1 MKIIR
6 QYIIDNKVVFEKE
19 YSYEQSHIAFN
30 HEFVTLYI
38 FDDIEIGYK
47 LYLKCTGGTILSTYI
62 YNLTDLYYILDVI
75 HANMSGYTLQGR
87 YDDKLENYNVL
98 IIQQELRNGY
108 IAYKNILVNFGEDE
122 KEWNSKCVIGIKL
135 TNGCYVEEYNRK
147 QIKNKLEYYN
157 FLFRIVIILFFSLK
171 SCIKRCINIFSKRHK
186 YFYLNVT
193 LDEIYNAPLN
203 IRFNAIVAR
212 INNVI
217 EKKEK
222 QQVYQKEFF
231 YKKHSNSS
239 SYGQS
244 TYDNSSSYGQS
255 TYDNSSSYGQSTY
268 DNSSSYGQSTKETI
282 CSKCGGS
289 GKIETTCS
297 SCGGYGWQ
305 TCPNCNGNGTL
316 IKFRPTYDGLGEQ
329 YTETCPKCQ
338 GSGKENCFKCN
349 YSGKIEITCQHCNGS
364 GYEKQY

>member
-255 TYDNSSSYGQSTY
+255 T
-268 DNSSSYGQSTKETI
+268 KETI

-305 TCPNCNGNGTL
+305 TCPNCNGNGSL

-338 GSGKENCFKCN
+338 GSGKENCVKCN